1 MHFFFWST
9 VQGSCQWLIGV
20 YDFKTSQHDSTD
32 KWFKF
37 LWNWT
42 TWCVT
47 PRAQKVINLLSITS
61 FTHCRIPKHF
71 SFKQSIFMHFFSGA
85 PFRRVAND
93 LLGYMISKHY
103 STTLLINAL
112 NFYQTGLRDECVPES
127 LDRKGF
133 MKDNSTLCL
142 SHHINTNWKAC
153 VIFAR
158 SFFLSWRWGLM
169 LWTDR
174 NT

>member
-42 TWCVT
+42 TWCVA

-71 SFKQSIFMHFFSGA
+71 SFKQSIFMHFF
-85 PFRRVAND
+85 FW
-93 LLGYMISKHY
+93 
-103 STTLLINAL
+103 STVQKSCQWLIGVYDFKTL
-112 NFYQTGLRDECVPES
+112 QHD
-127 LDRKGF
+127 
-133 MKDNSTLCL
+133 STDKCF
-142 SHHINTNWKAC
+142 K
-153 VIFAR
+153 
-158 SFFLSWRWGLM
+158 FLSNCTTWWMCSGVTR
-169 LWTDR
+169 
-174 NT
+174 

>member
-1 MHFFFWST
+1 MHFFFWSP

-47 PRAQKVINLLSITS
+47 LRAQKVINLLSITS

-71 SFKQSIFMHFFSGA
+71 SFKQSIFMHFYSRA

-93 LLGYMISKHY
+93 LLGYI
-103 STTLLINAL
+103 I
-112 NFYQTGLRDECVPES
+112 S